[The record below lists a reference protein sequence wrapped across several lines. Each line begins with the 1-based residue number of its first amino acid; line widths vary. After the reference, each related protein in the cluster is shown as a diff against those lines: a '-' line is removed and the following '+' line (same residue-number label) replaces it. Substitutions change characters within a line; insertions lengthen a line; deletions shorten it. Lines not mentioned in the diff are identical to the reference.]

1 VADVSGLVE
10 VVDGV
15 GEVAGFVAGDDE
27 ESQGPVLAQLVVDL
41 LPDRQGLMQGT
52 EGVVI
57 VSQATVGVAEGVED
71 PAFALSFAGV

>member
-1 VADVSGLVE
+1 ME

-15 GEVAGFVAGDDE
+15 GEVAGFVAGDAE